1 MTVNRAITNTLVTG
15 DLTSDTFQYRTGACE
30 RRLLVTGVGTFDGAT
45 VTLYRRKP
53 DEAGAEISI
62 DTFTA
67 DFAKLVEPIISGD
80 FYLVAGGGAG
90 SEDITVNIAAG
101 PYM

>member
-1 MTVNRAITNTLVTG
+1 MAVNKAVENTLVTG

-53 DEAGAEISI
+53 GQAGAEIAV

-67 DFAKLVEPIISGD
+67 DFAKLVEPIVSGD
-80 FYLVAGGGAG
+80 FYLAASGGGG